1 MRTTLRGK
9 ITLLFMT
16 FALLLALPAM
26 ALADVVSNNLDNT
39 VDATKES
46 MSLQA
51 GGANGSTT
59 LYVKAAEGPTY
70 PQDNP
75 TGCNLKDGKVLVL
88 DVQSS
93 NSAVAEVTSQATISK
108 CADGSTLNGASITVT
123 PKAQGSTEI
132 TVAKNATLT
141 TASGTFYVDPAT
153 FTVNVSAAAAPADTT
168 KPVIGYTLDPASP
181 DGSAGWYKSNV
192 SLTWTVTENE
202 SASSLKK
209 TGCVDQ
215 NITADQAATT
225 YSCSATSDGGSAAEQ
240 SVTIKRDGTAP
251 VVALGSVSGTAGTD
265 GWYKSAVTQT
275 FDASDAT
282 SGLAGPASIPVSSGA
297 QEEGSNVNIASGPV
311 SDNAGNTHSGINAGP
326 FKVDLT
332 DPTNILFVGGPADG
346 QSYDFG
352 SVPAAPTC
360 TAEDAVSG
368 LASCIVTGRSTAV
381 GTHTLTATATDN
393 AGRTATATR
402 SYTVAAATAK
412 GFYSPIDMNN
422 TLNTVKG
429 GSTVPAKFELF
440 GGASGVEQKALSA
453 VSSVSAKQIN
463 CATLTGAADAIEE
476 IVSTNATGLRFD
488 TTGDQFIYNW
498 KTPRS
503 PGTCYSLTM
512 TAADQQT
519 KLVAFFKLT

>member
-1 MRTTLRGK
+1 
-9 ITLLFMT
+9 
-16 FALLLALPAM
+16 M

-75 TGCNLKDGKVLVL
+75 TGCNLKDGNVLVL
-88 DVQSS
+88 DVKSS
-93 NSAVAEVTSQATISK
+93 DSAVAEVTSRATISK

-251 VVALGSVSGTAGTD
+251 VVTLGSVSGTAGTTA
-265 GWYKSAVTQT
+265 GTRAPSPRRSTLATRPRVSLAPR
-275 FDASDAT
+275 AS
-282 SGLAGPASIPVSSGA
+282 PC
-297 QEEGSNVNIASGPV
+297 
-311 SDNAGNTHSGINAGP
+311 
-326 FKVDLT
+326 
-332 DPTNILFVGGPADG
+332 
-346 QSYDFG
+346 
-352 SVPAAPTC
+352 PAAPRGGLERKHSLRPC
-360 TAEDAVSG
+360 LRQRGQHPQWHKRWALQGRPDRPDQRPVRRRPRRWSVVRLRQRSG
-368 LASCIVTGRSTAV
+368 SADLHGRRCR
-381 GTHTLTATATDN
+381 L
-393 AGRTATATR
+393 RTRQLHRHRPQHRGWHPHADRDGHRQRWPDGHATR

-498 KTPRS
+498 KTPKS

-519 KLVAFFKLT
+519 KLVAYFKLS